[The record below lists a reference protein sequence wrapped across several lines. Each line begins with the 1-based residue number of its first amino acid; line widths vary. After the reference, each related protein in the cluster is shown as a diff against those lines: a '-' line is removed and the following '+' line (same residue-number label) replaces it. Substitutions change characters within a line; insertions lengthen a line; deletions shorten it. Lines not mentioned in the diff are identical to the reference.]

1 MWTCLEVILWEQ
13 FQSLLSGYQQSRL
26 EHQTRISSGS
36 PFWLANTK
44 HESIAVAQSRRSCE
58 ALPNWHG
65 SIEAA
70 RISCN
75 TMRSSLVSYSLWSHH
90 KQRSATWCKAN
101 QYKSTI
107 SEDQQDRANWT
118 NARASSHWLWSHIY
132 ILPKHH
138 VPFLMCLFQQNIPSL
153 VCFIKTPFHLS
164 ATAQHHMV

>member
-75 TMRSSLVSYSLWSHH
+75 TMRSSLVSYSLQSNA
-90 KQRSATWCKAN
+90 KQRSVKTSKA
-101 QYKSTI
+101 QQGEPMQEHPLGSTYNL
-107 SEDQQDRANWT
+107 S
-118 NARASSHWLWSHIY
+118 
-132 ILPKHH
+132 KHH
-138 VPFLMCLFQQNIPSL
+138 MPSRVSTLAKHPLTCLPQQSILSH
-153 VCFIKTPFHLS
+153 VCFSKTSSSSFQKKKKH
-164 ATAQHHMV
+164 

>member
-75 TMRSSLVSYSLWSHH
+75 TMRSSLVSYSLQSNA
-90 KQRSATWCKAN
+90 KQRSVKTSK
-101 QYKSTI
+101 
-107 SEDQQDRANWT
+107 
-118 NARASSHWLWSHIY
+118 ASSHMSASAKHP
-132 ILPKHH
+132 LPASRKKKKTLNDTTESPKKQEISTSLRH
-138 VPFLMCLFQQNIPSL
+138 VHRPI
-153 VCFIKTPFHLS
+153 
-164 ATAQHHMV
+164 